1 VNQGFPLPEADR
13 IVHDGRLDR
22 PTHVHQMLTFSC
34 LQFYE
39 WLDIPLWVF
48 DAQHLRTVWANRAGL
63 AFWHAENEAEF
74 LSRDFSDVS
83 EGVRTRLALSL
94 QAHARGEIVR
104 DSWTLYPKGVP
115 LTSVLASRGILLPD
129 ARQGI
134 LFASEPLSTSL
145 DPNML
150 RGVDAVAH
158 TTLRIALHS
167 LPDGAVL
174 MRNPAAIQAFGPIP
188 PQGTSRAADFET
200 MFPDLGISERIL
212 AQTRKGQTFSAEL
225 ELQTLQGPRWHSVDA
240 RPVIDPVSGKR
251 AMQINARDIADLK
264 ASQKAL
270 EGARVAAD
278 NANMAK
284 SAFLANMSH
293 EIRTP
298 MNGVLGLTELVL
310 HTQLDERQRQY
321 ITLANQSAKGLMVII
336 DDLLDVAKIE
346 AGQMVIEHRPFSVRK
361 CLEHALSPLLI
372 TSRQK
377 GLDLSWEVEDGVP
390 DELVGDAVRLRQVII
405 NLAGN
410 AVKFTDAGTVR
421 VQVAAEPLPGGDD
434 PSGDGSFFD
443 LRFTIRDTGIGMTP
457 EQVERVFEP
466 FVQADSSI
474 TRRYGGTG
482 LGLAIVARLVKLMG
496 GAVQIDS
503 TLGKGSC
510 MGFTVQLARS
520 GVPSRAR
527 HATS

>member
-1 VNQGFPLPEADR
+1 
-13 IVHDGRLDR
+13 
-22 PTHVHQMLTFSC
+22 MLTFSC

-48 DAQHLRTVWANRAGL
+48 DAQHLCTVWANRAGL
-63 AFWHAENEAEF
+63 AFWHAESEAEF

-83 EGVRTRLALSL
+83 EGVRTRLQLSM

-104 DSWTLYPKGVP
+104 DSWTLYPKGTP

-145 DPNML
+145 DPNVL
-150 RGVDAVAH
+150 RGIEAVTH
-158 TTLRIALHS
+158 TTLRIALHA

-174 MRNPAAIQAFGPIP
+174 MRNAAAVQAFGPIP
-188 PQGTSRAADFET
+188 PSGTSRSADFET

-212 AQTRKGQTFSAEL
+212 AQIRKGQTFSAEL
-225 ELQTLQGPRWHSVDA
+225 ELQTLQGSRWHSVDA
-240 RPVIDPVSGKR
+240 RPVLDPVSGKR

-270 EGARVAAD
+270 ESARVAAD

-377 GLDLSWEVEDGVP
+377 GLDLAWEVGDDVP

-421 VQVAAEPLPGGDD
+421 VEAQVLHPGDVD
-434 PSGDGSFFD
+434 PDGRID
-443 LRFTIRDTGIGMTP
+443 LRFSIRDTGIGMTP
-457 EQVERVFEP
+457 EQVQRVFEP

-496 GAVQIDS
+496 GAVDVQS
-503 TLGKGSC
+503 VAGQGSC
-510 MGFTVQLARS
+510 MGFTVQLARAAAPALAPVERVS
-520 GVPSRAR
+520 AR
-527 HATS
+527 SA